1 MDENNKAGGNKAL
14 IFASAVLIAVLLT
27 LGIYWARA
35 SKAAQS
41 APAAQAE
48 PAGQPDQAGQPAQ
61 EEQEQEQDDR
71 GSLSRGGYTL
81 EQVVVMSRHNIRS
94 PMSGKG
100 SALGM
105 ITPHQWFE
113 WSSNPSELSLR
124 GGAAETLMG
133 QYFRTWLEAE
143 GLFPE
148 NYHPEEGAV
157 RFYANSKQR
166 TIATTEYF
174 KAGLLPTAN
183 SQLEYNVTYDE
194 MDPVFKP
201 QLTFVSDEYADDVEA
216 QIEELYGDEMR
227 AMEDNFALLADVVD
241 LEESEAYKSGDVT
254 GFSTDDME
262 LVLNLNAEP
271 RMQGS
276 FRTACA
282 LSDALVLQYYE
293 EPEETK
299 AAFGH
304 TLTQEQWKEISEIKD
319 LYIDILP
326 TSGGSSPPLAR
337 QNTASP
343 PRSRQPR
350 RSA

>member
-35 SKAAQS
+35 SKTAQS

-48 PAGQPDQAGQPAQ
+48 PVAEADKLEPVTEAGQPAEAAEVDKLEPATEAGQPAEAAEVEPAGQPDQAGQHAQ

-133 QYFRTWLEAE
+133 QDA
-143 GLFPE
+143 
-148 NYHPEEGAV
+148 HGAV
-157 RFYANSKQR
+157 FSQM
-166 TIATTEYF
+166 
-174 KAGLLPTAN
+174 AG
-183 SQLEYNVTYDE
+183 SGR
-194 MDPVFKP
+194 PVP
-201 QLTFVSDEYADDVEA
+201 G
-216 QIEELYGDEMR
+216 EL
-227 AMEDNFALLADVVD
+227 
-241 LEESEAYKSGDVT
+241 
-254 GFSTDDME
+254 
-262 LVLNLNAEP
+262 
-271 RMQGS
+271 
-276 FRTACA
+276 
-282 LSDALVLQYYE
+282 
-293 EPEETK
+293 
-299 AAFGH
+299 
-304 TLTQEQWKEISEIKD
+304 
-319 LYIDILP
+319 
-326 TSGGSSPPLAR
+326 SP
-337 QNTASP
+337 
-343 PRSRQPR
+343 
-350 RSA
+350 